1 MLASNSRNAGIFQIW
16 SLELEVVTQLPISES
31 NIEKGLDQKSI
42 AIEKTEIVL
51 SFWKKVDEN
60 FFSKLSEKDVFKIM
74 FIYKK
79 LRLLFIFALPP
90 IWIASGVLLAR
101 VALKSGG
108 GKSCEMR
115 ERKKEREEQ
124 WVIEQD

>member
-1 MLASNSRNAGIFQIW
+1 M
-16 SLELEVVTQLPISES
+16 
-31 NIEKGLDQKSI
+31 
-42 AIEKTEIVL
+42 
-51 SFWKKVDEN
+51 KKVDEN
-60 FFSKLSEKDVFKIM
+60 FFSQLSKTDVFKIL

-90 IWIASGVLLAR
+90 IWIASGVSLGR

-124 WVIEQD
+124 